1 MDNID
6 DGFDIMNPRPK
17 VVKVEVEPVDSDN
30 TEIAASGQVQGR
42 SLTVRSKLG
51 AELYNLIKQDL
62 PKFYEAVRN
71 SALNPDDD
79 AFMPRDQYGNLGK
92 SSGAYVNTARK
103 MFIDLMKMAN
113 ADVDV
118 DEGGFKGD
126 IDIFKKQLSGLSTE
140 ALRDLTRM
148 APKVEGN

>member
-17 VVKVEVEPVDSDN
+17 VVKVEVEPIETGGQV
-30 TEIAASGQVQGR
+30 AASGQVQGR
-42 SLTVRSKLG
+42 SISVRSKLG
-51 AELYNLIKQDL
+51 AELYDLIQKDL
-62 PKFYEAVRN
+62 PKFYEVVRN

-79 AFMPRDQYGNLGK
+79 AFIPRDTYGNLGK
-92 SSGAYVNTARK
+92 SAGAYVNNARK

-148 APKVEGN
+148 APKIEGN

>member
-1 MDNID
+1 MGKFD
-6 DGFDIMNPRPK
+6 DDFNIMNPRPK

-51 AELYNLIKQDL
+51 AELYNLIQKDL
-62 PKFYEAVRN
+62 PKFYEVVRD
-71 SALNPDDD
+71 SALNPSED
-79 AFMPRDQYGNLGK
+79 AFLPRDQFGNMSK
-92 SSGAYVNTARK
+92 SSGAYVNSARK